1 MKSLTDFINEA
12 KELNPGSTAESQ
24 LEFIQAHCQ
33 KKMYKAWEKGRT
45 VSGTE
50 AYLHVPAK
58 ELIDTIG
65 YGGNDLDQI
74 SIYVEKGS
82 LYYKFQTILG
92 AEDMSKYKSFV
103 RCYEQYPDDS
113 AKSIKDFIAE
123 YVAEVFKDIDSLKAY
138 VDQNG
143 KTE

>member
-33 KKMYKAWEKGRT
+33 KKMYKAWEKDRT

-50 AYLHVPAK
+50 SYLSVPAK

-74 SIYVEKGS
+74 TIYVEKGS
-82 LYYKFQTILG
+82 LYYKFQIVLG
-92 AEDMSKYKSFV
+92 AEDLHKYKSFI
-103 RCYEQYPDDS
+103 RCYKQHPEDA